1 MTARRDTTKLKFR
14 AFADPTRLRILHLLH
29 DHELCVGDLTQIINV
44 PQPTASRHLAYLRKA
59 QLVVTRKEGLW
70 IYYSLA
76 PARNDVHQK
85 LLECLDQSFDEGSEW
100 KQDDK
105 RVEDLRK
112 QGRLLSAAAPRPVTR
127 LRNGA

>member
-29 DHELCVGDLTQIINV
+29 DHELCVGDLTQIIKV

-85 LLECLDQSFDEGSEW
+85 LLECLDQNSEESLEW

-112 QGRLLSAAAPRPVTR
+112 QGRLLSAVVPRPVTR
-127 LRNGA
+127 LRNGV